1 MQKLL
6 MIFLLF
12 WVSLMANEA
21 EDIIAK
27 LDQNLRGKNIYIE
40 MSMKITSM
48 GHTRTMKMKNW
59 AQGTKRSFVKT
70 TYPPKDKG
78 ITFLSL
84 DKQMWQYV
92 PKIERVIKIP
102 ASMMLQNWMGSDITN
117 DDVVRQSS
125 LVDDYIPRILKKDGN
140 IVTMELTAKEEAA
153 VVWSKIVS
161 KIDTLTYTSKEDL
174 FYDEEDKVVRVFS
187 YDKVKKVS
195 GYFIATYWRVQGVD
209 KKDSFTEIFIDDV
222 KYDIEIS
229 DQYFRKSAL
238 KRFSR

>member
-125 LVDDYIPRILKKDGN
+125 LVDDYIPRILKKDGD

-161 KIDTLTYTSKEDL
+161 KIDTSTYTSKEDL